1 MHPDTSARVNCL
13 TRSSTTYTLLPT
25 AEEAAVRSYC
35 SRTRSAEGGSL
46 RRWGR
51 VSGSS
56 IGCRPFEPAQRGAC
70 MATLARGVTV
80 QQSLVQR
87 LRAPRYA
94 GYLLV
99 LPSIIYV
106 LALIGFPLVLGV
118 WYSLTNTTVAAPG
131 HFIGLQ
137 NFVDVAKDPTFR
149 LAVRNTLIIGIVATA
164 AKITLSVA
172 LAFLMLG
179 AFPGRGVMRV
189 LFVLPWTIPIALS
202 TIAYK
207 WMFVSQY
214 SVVNWILIQLG
225 LVTEPGI
232 NWLGQAVPAM
242 AAVIFVSTWRA
253 VPFGAI
259 TVLAGLTAIPTDVIE
274 AARIDGAGWW
284 ARFTKVIVPIIAPIL
299 FIALLFDLIFT
310 LSELTVVFILTGGG
324 PVDQTQVLANYALQ
338 VGVNGTQL
346 GQGAAISLYMV
357 PVLLVLTILSL
368 RHIAKRE
375 GM

>member
-1 MHPDTSARVNCL
+1 
-13 TRSSTTYTLLPT
+13 
-25 AEEAAVRSYC
+25 
-35 SRTRSAEGGSL
+35 
-46 RRWGR
+46 
-51 VSGSS
+51 
-56 IGCRPFEPAQRGAC
+56 
-70 MATLARGVTV
+70 MATLARGVEA
-80 QQSLVQR
+80 QQSLAHR
-87 LRAPRYA
+87 FRAPKYA

-99 LPSIIYV
+99 LPAIIYV
-106 LALIGFPLVLGV
+106 MALIGFPLVLGV
-118 WYSLTNTTVAAPG
+118 WYSLTNTTVAQPG
-131 HFIGLQ
+131 HFVGLQ
-137 NFVDVAKDPTFR
+137 NFIDVAKDPTFR
-149 LAVRNTLIIGIVATA
+149 LAVRNTLIIGIIATA
-164 AKITLSVA
+164 AKITLSVG
-172 LAFLMLG
+172 LAFLMLNQ
-179 AFPGRGVMRV
+179 FPGRSVMRV

-207 WMFVSQY
+207 WMFISQY
-214 SVVNWILIQLG
+214 SIINWILIHLG
-225 LVTEPGI
+225 ILTDPGI

-284 ARFTKVIVPIIAPIL
+284 ARFTRVIVPIIAPIL

-310 LSELTVVFILTGGG
+310 LSELTVVYILTGGG

-338 VGVNGTQL
+338 VGVSGTQL
-346 GQGAAISLYMV
+346 GQGAAISLYMF
-357 PVLLVLTILSL
+357 PVLLILTILSL